1 MKKSKIGLLK
11 ESRINEENMSEESTI
26 NKEQI
31 INTLKEPTINKEN
44 ISEEQMINTLKEP
57 TINKEKST
65 FVETPE

>member
-1 MKKSKIGLLK
+1 
-11 ESRINEENMSEESTI
+11 MSEESTI